1 VKLDQNSFMENN
13 HGEKFSPWTTYS
25 DIFCSLMMVFVLLF
39 SYAMIQYSL
48 SNIKKDAE
56 TELMLQT
63 SAEQEQQ
70 IIDLRAAQMEME
82 AQIIILEDQL
92 SAAEEKASA
101 QPLVVSLQSELSNA
115 QYELQIIMAEKRD
128 LLDEIDS
135 LNTQLADFI
144 LLSENQET
152 QINDQSQQLII
163 LNAENMDLQAQID
176 ALLSQNADL
185 EARILLLDA
194 DLARMSEESGD
205 KDVSIDEQR
214 AKIIALS
221 DKNAELEAQLVILN
235 NTNTDL
241 NAQIAVAQE
250 EISTLN
256 TALEEARSEAERLQ
270 QMIIVLQGNSDSM
283 SVQIAELAQEND
295 ALISQN
301 NDLRARLAA
310 ISSGDSTQSDIG
322 IEEEVAGIR
331 LEIIEQLRI
340 ALDESGVGVWVDSE
354 SGAIML
360 NSEVL
365 FAVNESALKPEG
377 KAFLDRFFPAYFDVL
392 AKGESAQYIAQ
403 ITVEG
408 HTDTTG
414 SYLTNLDLSMRRAQ
428 SVLAYCASMLDQADQ
443 EILIHMFNASGC
455 AYANPIYNED
465 GSVDMDKS
473 RRVEMKFTLKDA
485 SMIDEIRRIVEK

>member
-1 VKLDQNSFMENN
+1 MKLDQNSFMENN
-13 HGEKFSPWTTYS
+13 HAEKFSPWTTYS

-39 SYAMIQYSL
+39 SYAMIQYTL
-48 SNIKKDAE
+48 SNIQKDAE
-56 TELMLQT
+56 TELVLQT
-63 SAEQEQQ
+63 SADQEQQ
-70 IIDLRAAQMEME
+70 INELLALQGEME
-82 AQIIILEDQL
+82 AQIIILEDQVA
-92 SAAEEKASA
+92 AAEEKASA
-101 QPLVVSLQSELSNA
+101 QPQVISLQSELSNT

-128 LLDEIDS
+128 LLDDVDA
-135 LNTQLADFI
+135 LNAQLSD
-144 LLSENQET
+144 LVLVSENQEA
-152 QINDQSQQLII
+152 QIEEQNQQLII
-163 LNAENMDLQAQID
+163 LNAENIDLQAQID
-176 ALLSQNADL
+176 ALLSKNADL
-185 EARILLLDA
+185 EAQILLLDA
-194 DLARMSEESGD
+194 DLARMSEEFGD
-205 KDVSIDEQR
+205 KDGSIEDQR
-214 AKIIALS
+214 VQMIALS
-221 DKNAELEAQLVILN
+221 DKNEELEAQLVILN

-241 NAQIAVAQE
+241 NAQISVAQE
-250 EISTLN
+250 EISSLN
-256 TALEEARSEAERLQ
+256 TQLEELNGELARLQ

-283 SVQIAELAQEND
+283 SVQIAELAGENE
-295 ALISQN
+295 ALTTENS
-301 NDLRARLAA
+301 DLRARLAA
-310 ISSGDSTQSDIG
+310 ISTGDTAEIQSGID
-322 IEEEVAGIR
+322 EKVAGIR
-331 LEIIEQLRI
+331 LEIIEQLRA

-377 KAFLDRFFPAYFDVL
+377 KAFLDRFFPAYFEVL

-428 SVLAYCASMLDQADQ
+428 SVLAYCASMLDTEDQ

-485 SMIDEIRRIVEK
+485 SMIDEIRRIVEN